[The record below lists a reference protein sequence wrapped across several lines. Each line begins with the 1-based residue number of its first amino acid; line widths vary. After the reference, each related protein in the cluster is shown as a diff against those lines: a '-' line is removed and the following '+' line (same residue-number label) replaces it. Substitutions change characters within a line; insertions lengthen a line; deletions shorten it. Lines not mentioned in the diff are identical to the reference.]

1 MGPDYPVLSVGLFK
15 IQCKIC
21 ILVMGSSCDLK
32 RREKC
37 LSTHWHILYVL
48 KFNKQQLQEL
58 KCQIAKFHNKYD
70 DNKQFLVKLIVSNK
84 QAMIKYLIS
93 KIL

>member
-1 MGPDYPVLSVGLFK
+1 
-15 IQCKIC
+15 
-21 ILVMGSSCDLK
+21 MGSGCDLK

-58 KCQIAKFHNKYD
+58 KCEIAKFHNKYD
-70 DNKQFLVKLIVSNK
+70 D
-84 QAMIKYLIS
+84 
-93 KIL
+93 

>member
-1 MGPDYPVLSVGLFK
+1 
-15 IQCKIC
+15 
-21 ILVMGSSCDLK
+21 MGSGCDLK

-48 KFNKQQLQEL
+48 KFSKQQLQEL
-58 KCQIAKFHNKYD
+58 KCQIAKFHCNKYD
-70 DNKQFLVKLIVSNK
+70 DNKQFWVKLIISNK

>member
-1 MGPDYPVLSVGLFK
+1 MIGPGLSSFISAVS
-15 IQCKIC
+15 CKIC
-21 ILVMGSSCDLK
+21 ILVMGFGCDLK